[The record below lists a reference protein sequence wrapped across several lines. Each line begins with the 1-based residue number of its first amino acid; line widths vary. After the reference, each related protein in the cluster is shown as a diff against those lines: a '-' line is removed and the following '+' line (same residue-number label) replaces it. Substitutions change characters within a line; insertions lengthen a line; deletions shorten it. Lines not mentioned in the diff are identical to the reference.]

1 MTREHWESHRFYV
14 SLGIALISRVNSR
27 DAFRAFA
34 AWMVLSEHRFESLS
48 QPERGI
54 LREDKKEFIGRAE
67 NFKNFKVTICFLMK
81 KDLHKIT

>member
-1 MTREHWESHRFYV
+1 MTREHWESRRFYV
-14 SLGIALISRVNSR
+14 SPGIALLSPVNSR

-34 AWMVLSEHRFESLS
+34 AWVALSAPIESPS

-67 NFKNFKVTICFLMK
+67 NFKNFKVTIRFFMK